1 MKNGFELEAPV
12 TQDIS
17 KAAARAIRMAALT
30 VFLYG
35 VARLIDVIKWW

>member
-12 TQDIS
+12 TQVIS
-17 KAAARAIRMAALT
+17 KAAAWAIRMAALT